1 MERMKHQETG
11 LFGRIAAS
19 IAAVGLFTFLFLRV
33 LPANTTTVALVFML
47 LVLIA
52 SAVWTLWEAL
62 ATALA
67 ASLALDYF
75 FLPPW
80 GFRIADPNDIV
91 ALGSFI
97 ICALI
102 GSQLAL
108 TARRRA
114 AEASRRQDEME
125 RLYALSRAFMLIPRD
140 VSAPKLVAFQLVQLF
155 GFPGVALFLC
165 ADGLVYRSGPEDVS
179 LSDEQLRD
187 AARVGGP
194 DRNFPAFKGTVVSLG
209 HDGVLVGTLAV
220 LDKGMS
226 PTTMHA
232 IANLAAIALFRAQQ
246 QEP

>member
-1 MERMKHQETG
+1 MERMKHRETG

-75 FLPPW
+75 FFPPW
-80 GFRIADPNDIV
+80 GFGIADPNDIV

-155 GFPGVALFLC
+155 G
-165 ADGLVYRSGPEDVS
+165 
-179 LSDEQLRD
+179 
-187 AARVGGP
+187 
-194 DRNFPAFKGTVVSLG
+194 
-209 HDGVLVGTLAV
+209 
-220 LDKGMS
+220 
-226 PTTMHA
+226 
-232 IANLAAIALFRAQQ
+232 
-246 QEP
+246 